1 MDDKK
6 NRLFTFLTKCKE
18 HNRFS
23 GWHGVWQSRF
33 KTIPMKHIIPVFACA
48 LLFTT
53 TVHAQD
59 ASVAIKAGVN
69 LANVTIS
76 DNGSIDDAK
85 TLTSFQAGVQA
96 DLPITKF
103 FSLQPG
109 LYFTGKG
116 AKTSV
121 GSSSD
126 ATYYKASS
134 NPMYIELPLNAVFKL
149 PLSKDN
155 NFFVGAGPY
164 AAMGIAGKNKVE
176 GKVFGVAFNSSENI
190 KFSNDDPTTSTQE
203 GAGIGIMRRFDYGL
217 NGVAGFEADAFL
229 LTLQYGYGL
238 ANIASEG
245 NSNAN
250 DRNKHRV
257 LSLTLGVKL

>member
-1 MDDKK
+1 LEDKK
-6 NRLFTFLTKCKE
+6 NRLFNFLTKCKE

-96 DLPITKF
+96 DLPLTKF

-109 LYFTGKG
+109 LFFTGKG
-116 AKTSV
+116 AKTQV
-121 GSSSD
+121 GNTND
-126 ATYYKASS
+126 ATYYRASS
-134 NPMYIELPLNAVFKL
+134 NPMYIELPVNAVFKL
-149 PLSKDN
+149 PLSKGN

-176 GKVFGVAFNSSENI
+176 GKVFGVAFNSSDNI

-203 GAGIGIMRRFDYGL
+203 GAGIGIMRRFDYGF
-217 NGVAGFEADAFL
+217 NGVAGIESDVLL
-229 LTLQYGYGL
+229 LTVQYGYGL